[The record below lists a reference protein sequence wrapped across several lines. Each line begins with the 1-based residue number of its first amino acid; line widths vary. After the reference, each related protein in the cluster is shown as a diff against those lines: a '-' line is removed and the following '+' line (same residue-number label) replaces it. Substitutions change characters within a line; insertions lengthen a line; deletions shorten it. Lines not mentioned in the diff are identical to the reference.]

1 MADPLS
7 ITASV
12 LAVATAAFVST
23 KTLIDT
29 VNRFK
34 GRDKTLQR
42 LQDELEDLLKILE
55 MLQGI
60 SQCELS
66 ILALLEGPVRRCSEL
81 CLNFDKSMKDFTGK
95 ATKTGF
101 RDWAK
106 LEFRRGDIN
115 EFIDTV
121 SGYKSTISVGLGAI
135 NLNVSKASQ
144 QILEQYSEMIEDTTY
159 NLNLRLQRIDD
170 KIALLPQKTA
180 DSSDT
185 SIDLNNERAVTERC
199 LSICENAR
207 SYLESLTDQEPL
219 SQPKSPQEY
228 PMDQQETFEAQR
240 LTRQL
245 LGQNRDSIAE
255 MVGRLRERLESI
267 PPDGNPANG
276 HERTRLQQELNLSKQ
291 CLEVCKMASVE
302 VTRQKCHTIGEAI
315 ADGDSDQVL
324 VTTFADLFNIGKAES
339 RGKSAQLIGSM
350 RDETLQRISDG
361 RYGSRFGALPS
372 TEASAPLLQSPVE
385 VQRTKE
391 DPSRQETAEG
401 GRSMATR
408 PYKPNSYQVR
418 SRRPDGRAGTREE
431 GEE

>member
-1 MADPLS
+1 
-7 ITASV
+7 
-12 LAVATAAFVST
+12 
-23 KTLIDT
+23 
-29 VNRFK
+29 
-34 GRDKTLQR
+34 
-42 LQDELEDLLKILE
+42 
-55 MLQGI
+55 
-60 SQCELS
+60 
-66 ILALLEGPVRRCSEL
+66 
-81 CLNFDKSMKDFTGK
+81 
-95 ATKTGF
+95 
-101 RDWAK
+101 
-106 LEFRRGDIN
+106 
-115 EFIDTV
+115 
-121 SGYKSTISVGLGAI
+121 
-135 NLNVSKASQ
+135 
-144 QILEQYSEMIEDTTY
+144 MIEDTTY

-207 SYLESLTDQEPL
+207 SYLGSLTDQEPL
-219 SQPKSPQEY
+219 SQPKSPQDY

-291 CLEVCKMASVE
+291 CLEICKMASVE

-372 TEASAPLLQSPVE
+372 TESGAPLLQSPVE
-385 VQRTKE
+385 LQRTKE
-391 DPSRQETAEG
+391 DPPRQETAEG

-418 SRRPDGRAGTREE
+418 SRRPDGRAGIREE